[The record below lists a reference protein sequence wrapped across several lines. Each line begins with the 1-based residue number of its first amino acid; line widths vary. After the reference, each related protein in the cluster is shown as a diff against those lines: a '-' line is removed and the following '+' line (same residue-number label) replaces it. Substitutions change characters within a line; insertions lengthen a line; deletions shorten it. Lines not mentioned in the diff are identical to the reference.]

1 MDESPSY
8 IIRRPEQIRAIASP
22 VRQEILDTVQALGSA
37 TIADMARE
45 LGRPA
50 DALYYHVRVLENVE
64 LLIPH
69 DESTASRR
77 SAVVYRTPAGDG
89 LLRLH
94 YDADDPENRDAV
106 TGAISALLRI
116 SERDFRNGFRSDL
129 ATCEGPDRNLWA
141 GRTKAWLSDEDV
153 QAARE
158 LIVSLV
164 EIFSRPKRPGSN
176 RLHVMSFTL
185 APVEP
190 SPRAAD
196 PTED

>member
-1 MDESPSY
+1 MVEPPNY

-50 DALYYHVRVLENVE
+50 DALYYHVRVLEQVE
-64 LLIPH
+64 LLIPSP
-69 DESTASRR
+69 ETAPGRR
-77 SAVVYRTPAGDG
+77 AAVVYRTPAGDG

-94 YDADDPENRDAV
+94 YDPDDPENRDAV
-106 TGAISALLRI
+106 TNAISALLRI
-116 SERDFRNGFRSDL
+116 AERDFRSGFRSDL
-129 ATCEGPDRNLWA
+129 AACEGPERNLWA

-153 QAARE
+153 ETARG
-158 LIVSLV
+158 LITRLV
-164 EIFSRPKRPGSN
+164 EVFSRPKRPGSE
-176 RLHVMSFTL
+176 RLHVMSFIL

-190 SPRAAD
+190 SRRAAD
-196 PTED
+196 PDDT